1 MFPSISSRLTAA
13 AVAALLLV
21 ASGATAQSTTSFGV
35 KGGIT
40 SADEVMSGAGID
52 LGLDRRLGPAGG
64 LFVTI
69 DPVERFGLQI
79 EALFAQKGFTAK
91 DVLEEGKYGVRLD
104 YVEVP
109 VLARINAPV
118 GANANFHVLG
128 GVSPAV
134 LLHDTQTLDGDELGE
149 LERDDY
155 KSFDLGLTVG
165 AALSVRRAL
174 IDVRYT
180 HGLLNVIDLED
191 DDYDFTVKNR
201 AFTVMVGFRF

>member
-1 MFPSISSRLTAA
+1 MFPTISSKLTTA
-13 AVAALLLV
+13 AVAALLLIG
-21 ASGATAQSTTSFGV
+21 SGATAQTTTSFGV
-35 KGGIT
+35 KGGVT
-40 SADEVMSGAGID
+40 SSDEVMSGAGID
-52 LGLDRRLGPAGG
+52 LSLDRRLGPAGG

-79 EALFAQKGFTAK
+79 EALYAQKGFTAK

-118 GANANFHVLG
+118 GTNATFHVFG
-128 GVSPAV
+128 GATPAF
-134 LLHDTQTLDGDELGE
+134 LLHDTQTLDGDEVAE

-165 AALSVRRAL
+165 AGLSVRRAL
-174 IDVRYT
+174 IDLRYT

-191 DDYDFTVKNR
+191 ADDDFKVKNR